1 VGTVAA
7 KLEDETDQDET
18 TCFQEADQ
26 YKDAELEVSNLLDKD
41 TPMLPCFLPSPSEA
55 IGTDGSSTTCGAGG
69 SVSNSIVPSTTTNT
83 FAGLFASATT
93 STTSQSRSLRDLIGV
108 DPTFLCL
115 AIGAPSLFP
124 QTSASNSGTFA
135 PPPAPHMSATALL
148 QKATEAGATQSSSS
162 FLKEFG
168 LASSSS
174 SPRPKQQQPHGRVA
188 ETSTDP
194 WQYRNSN
201 QQMEMER
208 HQSHQRREMESSSQ
222 PWQHPRIT
230 QQMEME
236 RHHQR
241 SHQQR
246 EMESSSQ
253 PWQHPR
259 STQQMEMERHHQRSH
274 QQREMESSSQPW
286 QHPRSTQQMEMERHH
301 QRNHR
306 QRETESSSQQWH
318 HHHHHPNDQ
327 MMGLESYRS
336 NQQMEMDPSSQQRWA
351 QHQRSNQQ
359 QQMEMMERHHLSN
372 QQIRSTQQ
380 MERRAMVS
388 GGGLGLGLAYES
400 GNPGLPLPDLMTGP
414 SPLLGPKPATLDFL
428 GLGIGGTMGGSTA
441 SRGLPALMVGRELDM
456 GPSAQVPPAAAAAPW
471 EDAKRKTNGR
481 TIL

>member
-1 VGTVAA
+1 
-7 KLEDETDQDET
+7 
-18 TCFQEADQ
+18 
-26 YKDAELEVSNLLDKD
+26 
-41 TPMLPCFLPSPSEA
+41 MLPCFLPSPSEA

-253 PWQHPR
+253 
-259 STQQMEMERHHQRSH
+259 
-274 QQREMESSSQPW
+274 
-286 QHPRSTQQMEMERHH
+286 
-301 QRNHR
+301 
-306 QRETESSSQQWH
+306 QWH

-359 QQMEMMERHHLSN
+359 QQMEMMERHHL
-372 QQIRSTQQ
+372 
-380 MERRAMVS
+380 
-388 GGGLGLGLAYES
+388 
-400 GNPGLPLPDLMTGP
+400 
-414 SPLLGPKPATLDFL
+414 
-428 GLGIGGTMGGSTA
+428 
-441 SRGLPALMVGRELDM
+441 
-456 GPSAQVPPAAAAAPW
+456 
-471 EDAKRKTNGR
+471 TNGEEGDGIR
-481 TIL
+481 GWSGPWPRIRKWKPRLALARPDDGTIATVGS